1 MHDHDNCSMSSG
13 SMSTPPTKS
22 GDQVVVAYSGTGSVP
37 QIDHME
43 EEEDDFDEF
52 VHYHEFADPIF
63 VSDEEEDGAGG
74 DEHETEEYGAEEE
87 EENIQ
92 VASKRKLTSTVWA
105 EFKRVKVAGKWKA
118 KCVYCNK
125 ELGGEPKNGT
135 KHLHYHLGICV
146 LRKIKTKGNKTLSQ
160 TSLRFGSASQGKAPV
175 ENYTFDQACARKE
188 LASMIVLH
196 EYPLSMVDHAG
207 FRRFVSALQ
216 PLFKMVTRNTIW

>member
-1 MHDHDNCSMSSG
+1 MSSG
-13 SMSTPPTKS
+13 SMSTPPIDS
-22 GDQVVVAYSGTGSVP
+22 GGQAVVAYSGTGSVP
-37 QIDHME
+37 QIDQME
-43 EEEDDFDEF
+43 EEEDDFDESID
-52 VHYHEFADPIF
+52 YHEFAKHIF
-63 VSDEEEDGAGG
+63 ILDEEEDGAGG
-74 DEHETEEYGAEEE
+74 DEEEDGAEEE
-87 EENIQ
+87 ENVE
-92 VASKRKLTSTVWA
+92 VASKRKLTSVVWA

-125 ELGGEPKNGT
+125 ELGGAPKNGT

-160 TSLRFGSASQGKAPV
+160 SSLRFGSASQGKAPV
-175 ENYTFDQACARKE
+175 ENYTFDQDRARKE

-216 PLFKMVTRNTIW
+216 PLFKMVTRNTIR